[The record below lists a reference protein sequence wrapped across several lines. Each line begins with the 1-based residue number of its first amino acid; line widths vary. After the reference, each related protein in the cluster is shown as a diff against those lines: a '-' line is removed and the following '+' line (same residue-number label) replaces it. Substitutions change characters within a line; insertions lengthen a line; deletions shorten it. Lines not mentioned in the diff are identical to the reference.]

1 MAIYMVTPMA
11 GNHEEIRKA
20 VEQKKLDAF
29 LVPNTESFLVSF
41 NGTAVELSDEVGI
54 TKEGSRGELG
64 AALVSGFGA
73 YYGIGSTQLWDW
85 IKNRLERQQ

>member
-20 VEQKKLDAF
+20 VEQKELDAF
-29 LVPNTESFLVSF
+29 LVPNTESVLVSF
-41 NGTAVELSDEVGI
+41 TGTAVELSDKIGI
-54 TKEGSRGELG
+54 TEEGSRGELG